1 MLISYSWSYLLVAI
15 FFGALGTISMK
26 LSDGLEKLKPTLFLI
41 FFYLISF
48 IALTFAA
55 KSMDISIVYALWSG
69 IGTVF
74 VALIGMIVFKE
85 SMSVAKIM
93 SLFLIILGV
102 IGIHLTNA
110 FH

>member
-1 MLISYSWSYLLVAI
+1 MLISHSWAYLLVAI

-26 LSDGLEKLKPTLFLI
+26 LSDGLEKLQPTLFLI
-41 FFYLISF
+41 IFYFISF
-48 IALTFAA
+48 IALTLAA

-74 VALIGMIVFKE
+74 VAIVGILIFKE
-85 SMSVAKIM
+85 SMSIVKII

-102 IGIHLTNA
+102 IGIHLTNGS
-110 FH
+110 H